1 MKAMIFALTPSNK
14 YEYLGWGSHYTFEKS
29 VESCRTGNVF
39 SFRMI
44 RSNSNDLRNYRR
56 YEYMPPDE
64 HIVRFKL
71 ISPYASRVPVVY
83 LLIDA
88 EYNEALST
96 FKSLVEHKIAT
107 EDETFYCDSG
117 PEIFNRYCK
126 QQLDENG
133 DEFIE
138 ELKKAD
144 VSALVYALW
153 VAGKMTY

>member
-1 MKAMIFALTPSNK
+1 MKALIFALTPSKK
-14 YEYLGWGSHYTFEKS
+14 YEYLGWGSHYTIEKS

-39 SFRMI
+39 SFRMQRMNCKDFI
-44 RSNSNDLRNYRR
+44 NYRT
-56 YEYMPPDE
+56 YEYTQSHE

-96 FKSLVEHKIAT
+96 FKSLVECKIAT

-126 QQLDENG
+126 QQLHENG
-133 DEFIE
+133 EEFIE

-144 VSALVYALW
+144 VSALIYALRI
-153 VAGKMTY
+153 AGKIQY